1 VASPRVLVVDATG
14 RGHALCDLFVR
25 TDPAVQIYYGPGS
38 NAVRHDRIVPV
49 PEIALHDAG
58 TVIDFCRHTSVEF
71 VLVSYIDSLVAGFI
85 DELRARGIL
94 CIGPTRAAAALEAS
108 KRRAKR
114 FCFDHGIPTAPFGYF
129 EDPNEAKAY
138 IRSLPYPVVVKADS
152 LRTVG
157 DGVHVCSDAFEAEA
171 AVDALLAQQHDG
183 HDFAVIVEKRLF
195 GEEISI
201 FALLD
206 GGDYLLFPPARD
218 FKRAL
223 DFDRG
228 KNCDGMGSIAPHPFD
243 CPELRAQIRTAI
255 MNPLRRGLRD
265 EGLDFTGFIYA
276 GAIMTAQGLQV
287 LEINARFGDSEA
299 EAVLPGVHT
308 NFTALCRRVISR
320 DLGNAQLATDGYIR
334 CSVAATQ
341 GSTDPGNPAMPPG
354 WPFGEFETGHRV
366 IGTDSVDCDRAD
378 LFMAGMAL
386 DQDKMPVTAG
396 GRVLHVVGRG
406 LSPHEAIHAAY
417 DRMDRIS
424 FPGKRCR
431 SDIGHTYMHGWPGR
445 RAWWRDVQWSR
456 CMHRAVSEVCGRGSS
471 PLRRIFADD
480 DHSSSECLLDSVL
493 IAYFAGEREVDD
505 VIELVRALDPAV
517 SDMDA
522 AFIAVLAD
530 LSKSALARTHH
541 DGHRDAEFVLRSE
554 LSRTHLSLD
563 IRAHRLG
570 GHGRRAEDWKV
581 S

>member
-1 VASPRVLVVDATG
+1 VASCVLVVDATG
-14 RGHALCDLFVR
+14 RGHAICDLFVR
-25 TDPAVQIYYGPGS
+25 TDPAVQVFYGPGG

-85 DELRARGIL
+85 DELGARGIP

-129 EDPNEAKAY
+129 EDPDEAKAY
-138 IRSLPYPVVVKADS
+138 IRSLSYPVAIKADS

-157 DGVHVCSDAFEAEA
+157 DGAHVCSDAFEAEA
-171 AVDALLAQQHDG
+171 AVDALSAQTDDG
-183 HDFAVIVEKRLF
+183 HRFAVIVEKRLF

-228 KNCDGMGSIAPHPFD
+228 KNCDGMGSIAPHPLD
-243 CPELRAQIRTAI
+243 CPQLRARIRTAI
-255 MNPLRRGLRD
+255 MNPLCRGLRD

-276 GAIMTAQGLQV
+276 GAMLTAEGLQV

-299 EAVLPGVHT
+299 EAVLPGVHS
-308 NFTALCRRVISR
+308 NFTALCRRVINR
-320 DLGNAQLATDGYIR
+320 DLINARLATDGYIR

-341 GSTDPGNPAMPPG
+341 GSTDPGNPAVAPG
-354 WPFGEFETGHRV
+354 WPYGEFETGHRV
-366 IGTDSVDCDRAD
+366 IGSDSVDRDRAD
-378 LFMAGMAL
+378 VFMAGMAL
-386 DQDKMPVTAG
+386 DRDKIPVTAG

-406 LSPHEAIHAAY
+406 LFSHEAINNAY
-417 DRMDRIS
+417 DQMGRIR
-424 FPGKRCR
+424 FLGKCCR
-431 SDIGHTYMHGWPGR
+431 SDIGHACMRDWPKR

-456 CMHRAVSEVCGRGSS
+456 CMHRAISNLCGRGSS
-471 PLRRIFADD
+471 PLRGIFADD
-480 DHSSSECLLDSVL
+480 PSSSECLLDSVL
-493 IAYFAGEREVDD
+493 IAYFAHEREIGD
-505 VIELVRALDPAV
+505 VIELVKALDPAV
-517 SDMDA
+517 SDTDA

-530 LSKSALARTHH
+530 LSKSALAHAYH
-541 DGHRDAEFVLRSE
+541 DGHYDLEFVLRSE
-554 LSRTHLSLD
+554 LCKT
-563 IRAHRLG
+563 RLPLG
-570 GHGRRAEDWKV
+570 IAARRIEV
-581 S
+581 HMS